1 MDEGESPRPARKEN
15 KMKKIISL
23 LLILCCVISLAACGN
38 TDVEP
43 GGTTSNPTQSDN
55 GNSEGK
61 PSEPPQQNDE
71 KLGTFS
77 KNATLAE
84 TVMVDESG
92 VKITAT
98 GLSYNNY
105 AVELE
110 LTIENN
116 SGKDLSFISG
126 SMGYSCN
133 SVNGYMVSDGYLNCD
148 VANGKKANDAIS
160 FSYDA
165 LMLYGISEIADIEI
179 GFDISDDDY
188 NHTYTGPRQVKTSVF
203 DSHDYSKDLYQETIT
218 SRAAMNTFSY
228 DITYFSQDNLYNE
241 NGVKLLSSGLM
252 VNRDGDTALLMELEN
267 TASEIIYASTSDIAL
282 NGLIVTSSTW
292 SSDAINPGKRCIVD
306 VDISSVLDSEY
317 WEIYGIK
324 TIGSIS
330 LSLTQRNSDGNNI
343 TEAVPVNIVV
353 PNTKSEFDASGT
365 EVYNANGL
373 RIVSKTVLEDSSEYS
388 ADMYVLLLA
397 ENNSGKTLSI
407 DDVYDSLSVN
417 GFMTDYSYYSK
428 ELKNGESAVLEIK
441 LWESSLEDNKISSV
455 SDVKE
460 VELSFE
466 IKEGRNTIDTPV
478 IKISF
483 E

>member
-1 MDEGESPRPARKEN
+1 M
-15 KMKKIISL
+15 
-23 LLILCCVISLAACGN
+23 SLAACGN
-38 TDVEP
+38 NNVEP
-43 GGTTSNPTQSDN
+43 GGTTLSSSQSN
-55 GNSEGK
+55 NSSSEIK
-61 PSEPPQQNDE
+61 PDEPPKQNDE
-71 KLGTFS
+71 KLGAFS
-77 KNATLAE
+77 KTATLVE
-84 TVMVDESG
+84 TVMVDEGG

-133 SVNGYMVSDGYLNCD
+133 SVNGYMVTDGYLNCD
-148 VANGKKANDAIS
+148 VANGKKENDSIS

-165 LMLYGISEIADIEI
+165 MMLYGINEIADIEI
-179 GFDISDDDY
+179 GFDISDEDY

-203 DSHDYSKDLYQETIT
+203 DSHDYSKDFYQETIT
-218 SRAAMNTFSY
+218 SRAAMNTFTY

-241 NGVKLLSSGLM
+241 SGIKLLSSGLM
-252 VNRDGDTALLMELEN
+252 INKNGNTVLLLELEN
-267 TASEIIYASTSDIAL
+267 TTSDTVYISTSDIAL

-292 SSDAINPGKRCIVD
+292 SSDAINAGKCCIVD
-306 VDISSVLDSEY
+306 IEISSVLDSEY
-317 WEIYGIK
+317 WVIYGIN

-330 LSLTQRNSDGNNI
+330 LTLTQRNFDGNNI
-343 TEAVPVNIVV
+343 TKEVPVNIVV
-353 PNTKSEFDASGT
+353 SNSKSEFDTSGT
-365 EVYNANGL
+365 EVYNTNGL
-373 RIVSKTVLEDSSEYS
+373 RIVSKTVIEDSSEYS

-428 ELKNGESAVLEIK
+428 ELRNGESTVLEIK

-460 VELSFE
+460 VELGLE
-466 IKEGRNTIDTPV
+466 IKESRNIIDTPV